1 MREAVHFAL
10 GCRLG
15 KSVSAP
21 EALDFGGS
29 FNLKDELSV
38 VSIKSEDFEALRRAV
53 VQMSTAPQILN
64 RVAGYP
70 VFVCRTTACSK

>member
-1 MREAVHFAL
+1 MREAGHFAP

-15 KSVSAP
+15 KGVSTP
-21 EALDFGGS
+21 GSLGLRGS
-29 FNLKDELSV
+29 FDLKGELSV
-38 VSIKSEDFEALRRAV
+38 ASIKSEDFEALRRAV
-53 VQMSTAPQILN
+53 VQKSTDPQILN